1 MARAENDCRKV
12 ETQGDSAHTPG
23 FGGGGGEAAKV
34 EGARG
39 LGAERS
45 QVVKSGYSL
54 KT

>member
-1 MARAENDCRKV
+1 MTAGRWRRRGI
-12 ETQGDSAHTPG
+12 QLTPPVLA
-23 FGGGGGEAAKV
+23 GGGGEAAKV